1 MNYLLIPYIS
11 IKVSLFHF
19 AQCLARILNWHFSNS
34 NFWYRYWHQPNLFI
48 IHQLFFPA
56 FVSYLRVLLFNLFLF
71 PIITANL
78 LINWIAL
85 LYCFNCH
92 FKKVILLNL
101 AIIMVR
107 YPKKIIGITVFI
119 IIRMALAI
127 TIVTMNI
134 KTATMF
140 TRITF
145 IIITTKL
152 PTN

>member
-1 MNYLLIPYIS
+1 
-11 IKVSLFHF
+11 
-19 AQCLARILNWHFSNS
+19 
-34 NFWYRYWHQPNLFI
+34 
-48 IHQLFFPA
+48 
-56 FVSYLRVLLFNLFLF
+56 
-71 PIITANL
+71 
-78 LINWIAL
+78 
-85 LYCFNCH
+85 
-92 FKKVILLNL
+92 
-101 AIIMVR
+101 MVR